1 MVIPTPVKASLLEGT
16 EVTDLVEGPV
26 PLVPVMGEP
35 PWPPE
40 VLGLEVVDVL
50 AEVVAVELVEEL
62 EELELEDELDEDELD
77 ELDDD
82 ELDEDEEVVPPP
94 QPGTVALNPEYH
106 APLRVTST
114 WK

>member
-1 MVIPTPVKASLLEGT
+1 MAMPVPVNASLPGDT
-16 EVTDLVEGPV
+16 EVADLVAVV
-26 PLVPVMGEP
+26 PFVAVVGEP

-62 EELELEDELDEDELD
+62 EELELEDELDELD
-77 ELDDD
+77 EE
-82 ELDEDEEVVPPP
+82 ELDEDELDEEELDVVVPP
-94 QPGTVALNPEYH
+94 QPGTVALYPEYH

>member
-1 MVIPTPVKASLLEGT
+1 MAMPVPVNASLPEGT
-16 EVTDLVEGPV
+16 EVTDLVATPV
-26 PLVPVMGEP
+26 PLVAVVGEP

-62 EELELEDELDEDELD
+62 EELELEDELEELD
-77 ELDDD
+77 ELDEEELE
-82 ELDEDEEVVPPP
+82 ELDVVVPP
-94 QPGTVALNPEYH
+94 QPGTVALYPEYH